1 MSLYDMVDGLD
12 RKLQLTQAS
21 TIEPLPVKW
30 LWEHRVPVGE
40 ICLTCALGGVGKSTF
55 HGWMIGQTTRGTLT
69 GVHHGQPRAVIICAR
84 EDSWQRTIVPR
95 LIATEADLD
104 LVYRADVVTDGD
116 RKLKLTLPEDI
127 DALQSEITKHDVALV
142 SLDPLL
148 SAIDISID
156 SYKSREV
163 REALEPLQDLAD
175 ETGCSILA
183 NAHFNKTA
191 GADPLLRIANSAAFG
206 EVCRAALA
214 FAHDPET
221 GERVISQVKNNL
233 GRTDLP
239 NLAYRLE
246 AVTIETK
253 EGPSEVA
260 RLVFTGEAARGVR
273 DILNPHHDP
282 DRGDRE
288 IARDIIVDALKE
300 GPKGWQEIAQ
310 ALDPQNIS
318 ERTGRRARDDLKKAK
333 IIELI
338 GGGGDP
344 WRWLLVQPALYVA
357 KWPSSPVQTDLLVQ
371 PLANQNVNGDAYLSN
386 LSKEE
391 EDIRENVKS
400 NLADNSSES
409 DLAKLVCA
417 ECGHET
423 PGMHFYM
430 CSKLPDPA
438 P

>member
-1 MSLYDMVDGLD
+1 MSLYDIGGPD

-21 TIEPLPVKW
+21 TIEPLPVDW
-30 LWEHRVPVGE
+30 LWEYRVPIGE

-55 HGWMIGQTTRGTLT
+55 HAWLIAQITRGTLP
-69 GVHHGQPRAVIICAR
+69 GFYYGQPRAVIICAR

-95 LIATEADLD
+95 LIAAGADLD

-127 DALQSEITKHDVALV
+127 DALHTEIVKQSVALV

-163 REALEPLQDLAD
+163 REALEPLQNLAD
-175 ETGCSILA
+175 DTGCSILA

-191 GADPLLRIANSAAFG
+191 GTDPLLRIANSAAFG

-239 NLAYRLE
+239 NLGYRLE
-246 AVTIETK
+246 PATIETK
-253 EGPSEVA
+253 EGPSEVT
-260 RLVFTGEAARGVR
+260 RLVFTGENARSVR

-282 DRGDRE
+282 DKGERD
-288 IARDIIVDALKE
+288 IARDIILDALKD
-300 GPKGWQEIAQ
+300 GPKGWQEIAK

-344 WRWLLVQPALYVA
+344 WQWLLVQPALYVA

-391 EDIRENVKS
+391 EDIRENAKS
-400 NLADNSSES
+400 NLADSSSES
-409 DLAKLVCA
+409 NVAKYLCDVCDHPIA
-417 ECGHET
+417 GAHRV
-423 PGMHFYM
+423 G
-430 CSKLPDPA
+430 CSALPDPA
-438 P
+438 